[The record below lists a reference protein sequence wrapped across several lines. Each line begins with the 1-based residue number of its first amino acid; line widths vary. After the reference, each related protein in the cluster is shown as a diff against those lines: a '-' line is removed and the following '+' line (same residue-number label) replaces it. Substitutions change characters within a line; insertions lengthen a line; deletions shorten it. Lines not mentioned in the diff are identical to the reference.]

1 MYFLLKAS
9 QERHKITRAQIR
21 NDIFTNTNDTVVT
34 TFQLTGL
41 YSERSR
47 V

>member
-1 MYFLLKAS
+1 MN
-9 QERHKITRAQIR
+9 KITRAQNR
-21 NDIFTNTNDTVVT
+21 DVIFTNTTDTVVT
-34 TFQLTGL
+34 HVLINGFGL

>member
-9 QERHKITRAQIR
+9 QERPKITRAQIR

-34 TFQLTGL
+34 YVSINGFIQ
-41 YSERSR
+41 
-47 V
+47 